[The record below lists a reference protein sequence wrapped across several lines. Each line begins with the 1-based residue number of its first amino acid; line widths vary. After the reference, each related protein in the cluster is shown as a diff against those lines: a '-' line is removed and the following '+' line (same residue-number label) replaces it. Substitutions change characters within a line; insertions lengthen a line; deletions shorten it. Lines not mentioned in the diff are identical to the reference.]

1 MTMARPLAHQTTAAG
16 RGEITDIDLYAWLAQ
31 ADAGDALI
39 YHRGFLAVDTDKLI
53 SDLPAERRDALRSLG
68 DAAFRAAEQGLVH
81 LVQERIGPNQF
92 AYIAIARPKPKP
104 PCSAAITRL
113 LEAV

>member
-68 DAAFRAAEQGLVH
+68 DAAFRAAGQGLVH
-81 LVQERIGPNQF
+81 LVQERIGPDKF
-92 AYIAIARPKPKP
+92 AYVAIARPKPKP
-104 PCSAAITRL
+104 PRSAAITRL
-113 LEAV
+113 LEAA

>member
-1 MTMARPLAHQTTAAG
+1 MTMARSLAHQATAAG

-53 SDLPAERRDALRSLG
+53 SDLPTERRLALRSLG
-68 DAAFRAAEQGLVH
+68 DAAFRAGEQGLVH
-81 LVQERIGPNQF
+81 LVQERLGPDQF
-92 AYIAIARPKPKP
+92 AYVAIVCPKPKTP
-104 PCSAAITRL
+104 RSAAITRL
-113 LEAV
+113 LEAA

>member
-16 RGEITDIDLYAWLAQ
+16 HGEIKDIDLYAWLAQ
-31 ADAGDALI
+31 AEAGDALI

-68 DAAFRAAEQGLVH
+68 DAAFRAAAQDLVH

-92 AYIAIARPKPKP
+92 AYVAIVRPKPKTP
-104 PCSAAITRL
+104 RSAAITRL
-113 LEAV
+113 LEAA